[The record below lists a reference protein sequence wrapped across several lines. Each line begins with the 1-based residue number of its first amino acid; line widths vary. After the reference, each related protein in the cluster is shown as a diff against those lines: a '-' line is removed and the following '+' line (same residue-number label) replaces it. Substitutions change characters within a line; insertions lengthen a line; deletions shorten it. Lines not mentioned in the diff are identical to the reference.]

1 MADEAAN
8 ILDKCY
14 PIEDFVSGESHLG
27 ICKSLTSEFLDLSSP
42 PFNKM
47 DCFEALKIG
56 IGLPSSIRKA
66 TFNLLG
72 CDLYFPS
79 VLFVIF

>member
-1 MADEAAN
+1 MADV
-8 ILDKCY
+8 LDNCY
-14 PIEDFVSGESHLG
+14 PIEDFVSGESHWG
-27 ICKSLTSEFLDLSSP
+27 ICESLNNGDFEKAGEFLDLSAP

-56 IGLPSSIRKA
+56 IGLPSSIRQA

-72 CDLYFPS
+72 CDLYFPNA
-79 VLFVIF
+79 